1 MNLRSGAS
9 GKTEDSDNLMM
20 GGGELVS
27 PPCLTDTSRLPF
39 AFNNL
44 KTVEIEGPCLGRG
57 N

>member
-27 PPCLTDTSRLPF
+27 PPIL
-39 AFNNL
+39 A
-44 KTVEIEGPCLGRG
+44 
-57 N
+57 